1 MPLPQHPAPTA
12 QCVRPCRRIK
22 DNIVYGPYVNVRSSR
37 AFKSTRW
44 NCLTFQCSDGIKDD
58 LPGSVGSR
66 RQCCAGCPLC
76 ATQEDR
82 HLASEAARGSPSGLR
97 DCSVLAEVL
106 SDQHAA
112 VFCPGAYTG
121 AVPDMD
127 IARSPTIEFARVL
140 RSPLSRLQDDLN
152 QAGPAVCHCA
162 GELCR
167 EFLNRG
173 CAARLDAHTRSK
185 LDPIKFGIV

>member
-1 MPLPQHPAPTA
+1 MTCPEACGA
-12 QCVRPCRRIK
+12 
-22 DNIVYGPYVNVRSSR
+22 G
-37 AFKSTRW
+37 
-44 NCLTFQCSDGIKDD
+44 G
-58 LPGSVGSR
+58 
-66 RQCCAGCPLC
+66 CAGCPLC

-82 HLASEAARGSPSGLR
+82 HLASEAARGSPSELR

-106 SDQHAA
+106 SDQRAA

-121 AVPDMD
+121 AIPDMD
-127 IARSPTIEFARVL
+127 IARSPTIKFARVL

-167 EFLNRG
+167 KFLNRG

-185 LDPIKFGIV
+185 LDPIKFGIVDRALKRPSVRDLPLRRARARC

>member
-1 MPLPQHPAPTA
+1 MESKMTCPEVCGA
-12 QCVRPCRRIK
+12 
-22 DNIVYGPYVNVRSSR
+22 G
-37 AFKSTRW
+37 
-44 NCLTFQCSDGIKDD
+44 
-58 LPGSVGSR
+58 GSVAPDVRFAPR
-66 RQCCAGCPLC
+66 RKIGISHPKP
-76 ATQEDR
+76 QEV
-82 HLASEAARGSPSGLR
+82 LPSGLR

-127 IARSPTIEFARVL
+127 IARSPTIKFARVL